1 MKNEDKTTTEA
12 TPEQGV
18 ACGLVQQLVVPTD
31 DWGSAFWR
39 CNLPLQMW
47 PNDDNTFG
55 VVDYMARKE
64 SVVRL
69 DKTVTPEELSQ
80 FCKNTSVILRNL
92 AERFEMLGRG
102 EIDSIYYADEGL
114 DT

>member
-1 MKNEDKTTTEA
+1 
-12 TPEQGV
+12 
-18 ACGLVQQLVVPTD
+18 
-31 DWGSAFWR
+31 
-39 CNLPLQMW
+39 MW

-64 SVVRL
+64 HVTRL
-69 DKTVTPEELSQ
+69 TKTVTPDELPQ
-80 FCKNTSVILRNL
+80 FCENASTILHNL

-114 DT
+114 GV